1 MPNLWVG
8 GCVRACAI
16 ACGVQALLS
25 TEMLS
30 RFLLIGAEFTN
41 SWLPAHHVQA
51 LLSTEMEPLIRI
63 SQDEL
68 DDPKDNWEVPPS
80 APEACPWL
88 PVAVRARVRACVSAL
103 PCALTLNRCGE
114 VLSIF
119 SGPHMSLQQ
128 GVSLW

>member
-1 MPNLWVG
+1 
-8 GCVRACAI
+8 
-16 ACGVQALLS
+16 
-25 TEMLS
+25 
-30 RFLLIGAEFTN
+30 
-41 SWLPAHHVQA
+41 
-51 LLSTEMEPLIRI
+51 MEPLIRI

-80 APEACPWL
+80 APEACPW
-88 PVAVRARVRACVSAL
+88 PCVRACVSAL